1 MIRPPSLSHDHS
13 EENHPTWSLRSTL
26 WRRYITPWLKG
37 DTSSSLRKEI
47 SLLLEKTGTE
57 DEFSPPERLILKNV
71 LLLHERR
78 VDDVMVP
85 RADIVAIS
93 IDVSLG
99 DTFRA
104 FQSAG
109 HSRLP
114 VYSELLDD
122 PRGII
127 HIRDFFDAISTRCHT
142 EAGQK
147 ERFSL
152 DLTEPLRTLNIIRP
166 LLFVPASM
174 PVLDLLLKMQ
184 ATHLHMALVVD
195 EYGGT
200 DGLVSI
206 EDLVEIIVGDIED
219 EHDDREPQ
227 LIINLKEGNS
237 PSDAFI
243 IDARADLETVS
254 HTLGV
259 PLEASDDIDTFGG
272 FVVMV
277 AGRVPVRGEI
287 IALTNTL
294 ETEVLDADPRRLK
307 RLRVYRRSSLTSRS
321 GQQER
326 TTAATKPMASETS
339 LSHLH
344 ETRPQS

>member
-1 MIRPPSLSHDHS
+1 MTRSSSSQDPMNANHSTHSL
-13 EENHPTWSLRSTL
+13 TRTL
-26 WRRYITPWLKG
+26 WNRYVAPWMKNKEP
-37 DTSSSLRKEI
+37 SSLRKEI
-47 SLLLEKTGTE
+47 SVLLEKTGTE

-122 PRGII
+122 PRGMI
-127 HIRDFFDAISTRCHT
+127 HIRDFFDALSKRCHT
-142 EAGQK
+142 EDGER

-206 EDLVEIIVGDIED
+206 EDLVEIIVGEIED

-227 LIINLKEGNS
+227 LIINLKEGMT
-237 PSDAFI
+237 PSDAYI

-254 HTLGV
+254 ETLGV
-259 PLEASDDIDTFGG
+259 HLEAADDVDTFGG

-287 IALTNTL
+287 IALTNAL

-307 RLRVYRRSSLTSRS
+307 RLRVYKRSSLSPRNGQTERPSPGIKNTS
-321 GQQER
+321 
-326 TTAATKPMASETS
+326 SEPPPYS
-339 LSHLH
+339 
-344 ETRPQS
+344 QAQKKA

>member
-1 MIRPPSLSHDHS
+1 MTHPQGQLHPLETRPHRRADAQGLWRALLPWLHKKESV
-13 EENHPTWSLRSTL
+13 SLRQ
-26 WRRYITPWLKG
+26 
-37 DTSSSLRKEI
+37 EI
-47 SLLLEKTGTE
+47 SILLEKTDG
-57 DEFSPPERLILKNV
+57 EFSPPEKLILKNV

-85 RADIVAIS
+85 RADVVAIS

-114 VYSELLDD
+114 VYSEVLDD
-122 PRGII
+122 PRGMI
-127 HIRDFFDAISTRCHT
+127 HIRDFFDALAKRCRM
-142 EAGQK
+142 EDEQQ

-152 DLTEPLRTLNIIRP
+152 DLTEPLRALNIVRP

-184 ATHLHMALVVD
+184 ATHLHMALVID

-227 LIINLKEGNS
+227 LIINLKDGAN
-237 PSDAFI
+237 PSDVYV

-254 HTLGV
+254 GTLGV
-259 PLEASDDIDTFGG
+259 TLEAAEDVDTFGG
-272 FVVMV
+272 FVVMT

-287 IALTNTL
+287 VTLNSTL
-294 ETEVLDADPRRLK
+294 EAEVLDADPRRLK
-307 RLRVYRRSSLTSRS
+307 RLRVYKKSKANSVSDKKEKSSDSPSTPD
-321 GQQER
+321 
-326 TTAATKPMASETS
+326 TA
-339 LSHLH
+339 HVH
-344 ETRPQS
+344 EGSAN